1 MTLLVPDAV
10 VCMSTAF
17 TLLWVVKLNVDGSSI
32 GNPGPSGFGGL
43 IRNSNGEWL
52 FGFYGSCGFTT
63 NVNAEL
69 HAIDH
74 GLRST
79 WDAGY
84 KDIICESASL
94 LALQLIEGDVPSTH
108 PHAPLISHIKE
119 YRNQSWKLAFTHILR
134 EGNTGADWL
143 AKRGANSDVV
153 WVQL

>member
-1 MTLLVPDAV
+1 MEAPLVIRDHRALGGSYEIA
-10 VCMSTAF
+10 MG
-17 TLLWVVKLNVDGSSI
+17 NGSSA
-32 GNPGPSGFGGL
+32 FMVHV
-43 IRNSNGEWL
+43 
-52 FGFYGSCGFTT
+52 GSLQST

-119 YRNQSWKLAFTHILR
+119 YRNQNWKLAFTHILR